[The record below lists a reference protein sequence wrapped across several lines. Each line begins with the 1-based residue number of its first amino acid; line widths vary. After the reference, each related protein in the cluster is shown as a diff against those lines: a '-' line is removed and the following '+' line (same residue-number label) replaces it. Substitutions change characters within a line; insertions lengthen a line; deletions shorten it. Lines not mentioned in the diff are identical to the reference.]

1 MVKWADE
8 TKQRVES
15 MSKEGKS
22 VREISKETSI
32 SKSAIHSFLTK
43 LKGVPVTSNSGTDIL
58 ENNNLELEQNTDMPQ
73 VPSVGSIDELSATH
87 FMGEIL
93 SKQDNVERPYKPTK
107 ETVKADNFLNSLISV
122 EPEGEDEE
130 PQRKIRLPKAPK
142 TPKPQT
148 TGGFRQREIVQV
160 DHAFKG
166 ELIAKI
172 TMNVNNFEP
181 LLKDFVKPTKEAF
194 LTSLYKKSQSEL
206 ESLLKTL
213 ETTRSVSNMSN
224 QFMHFFWLGSN
235 IVEVGTTQYMGI
247 DTTGLSMAL
256 RQQQDEISMIMKEI
270 CLDKV
275 DTFKKVQKPEYRLA
289 MILTTT
295 ALGVSTQN
303 QIKKLQNKPAEGSR
317 GDVTFGKPQ
326 IEAKRT
332 DTTISNAKAQKV
344 PATSPVSLVQTIPE
358 SGKKDELKTPVMHKL
373 IIPQEDKVK
382 FVDL

>member
-43 LKGVPVTSNSGTDIL
+43 LKGVPITSNSGTDIL

-122 EPEGEDEE
+122 EPAPGSFGEGEHEE
-130 PQRKIRLPKAPK
+130 PKRKMRLPKAPREPK
-142 TPKPQT
+142 TPRPQK
-148 TGGFRQREIVQV
+148 EIVQV

-181 LLKDFVKPTKEAF
+181 LLKDFVKPSKEAF
-194 LTSLYKKSQSEL
+194 LTSLYKKPQAEL

-303 QIKKLQNKPAEGSR
+303 QIKKLQNKPQAPQA
-317 GDVTFGKPQ
+317 TIGK
-326 IEAKRT
+326 IETKRT
-332 DTTISNAKAQKV
+332 ESTISNAKAQKV
-344 PATSPVSLVQTIPE
+344 PEL
-358 SGKKDELKTPVMHKL
+358 GKKDEVKTPVMHKL
-373 IIPQEDKVK
+373 IIPEEDKVK
-382 FVDL
+382 FTDL

>member
-1 MVKWADE
+1 MVKWANE

-22 VREISKETSI
+22 VREISKETCI

-43 LKGVPVTSNSGTDIL
+43 LKATPITNNSGTTDEL
-58 ENNNLELEQNTDMPQ
+58 ENNNLELEQNTEMPL
-73 VPSVGSIDELSATH
+73 PSVGSIDELSATT

-93 SKQDNVERPYKPTK
+93 QKQDNVDRPYKPTK
-107 ETVKADNFLNSLISV
+107 ETVKADNFLNSLLSM
-122 EPEGEDEE
+122 EPEEDTDV

-142 TPKPQT
+142 EPKTPKPP
-148 TGGFRQREIVQV
+148 REIMPMAQV

-172 TMNVNNFEP
+172 TLNVNNFEP
-181 LLKDFVKPTKEAF
+181 LLKDFVKPSKEAF
-194 LTSLYKKSQSEL
+194 LTSLYKKNQAEL

-247 DTTGLSMAL
+247 DTTGLSAAL
-256 RQQQDEISMIMKEI
+256 RQQQEEISMIMKEI

-275 DTFKKVQKPEYRLA
+275 ETFKKVQKPEYRLA

-303 QIKKLQNKPAEGSR
+303 QIKKLQDKTTVGVSLGSQ
-317 GDVTFGKPQ
+317 VTP
-326 IEAKRT
+326 IKRT
-332 DTTISNAKAQKV
+332 EIQTATGSFGTKSQKL
-344 PATSPVSLVQTIPE
+344 PVLPE
-358 SGKKDELKTPVMHKL
+358 DKKDDVKTPVMHKL
-373 IIPQEDKVK
+373 IIPEEDKVK

>member
-8 TKQRVES
+8 TKQRVET

-43 LKGVPVTSNSGTDIL
+43 LKATPVSSNSGTTDVL
-58 ENNNLELEQNTDMPQ
+58 ENNILELEQNTDMPQ
-73 VPSVGSIDELSATH
+73 VPSVGTIDELSATS

-93 SKQDNVERPYKPTK
+93 SKQDNVDRPYKPTK
-107 ETVKADNFLNSLISV
+107 ETVKADNFLNSLISM
-122 EPEGEDEE
+122 EPEEDTDV
-130 PQRKIRLPKAPK
+130 PQRKIRLPKAPREPK

-148 TGGFRQREIVQV
+148 TGSFRQREIIQV

-172 TMNVNNFEP
+172 TLNVNNFEP
-181 LLKDFVKPTKEAF
+181 LLKDFVKPSKEAF
-194 LTSLYKKSQSEL
+194 LTSLYKKNQAEL

-235 IVEVGTTQYMGI
+235 IVEVGTTQYMGL
-247 DTTGLSMAL
+247 DTTGLSAAL
-256 RQQQDEISMIMKEI
+256 RQQQEEISMIMKEI

-275 DTFKKVQKPEYRLA
+275 ETFKKVQKPEYRLA

-303 QIKKLQNKPAEGSR
+303 QIKKLQNNTTVGASLG
-317 GDVTFGKPQ
+317 PQ
-326 IEAKRT
+326 SNPAKRT
-332 DTTISNAKAQKV
+332 EIQTAKSQKQ
-344 PATSPVSLVQTIPE
+344 PVLPE
-358 SGKKDELKTPVMHKL
+358 GKKDEVKPPVMHKL
-373 IIPQEDKVK
+373 IIPEEDKVK
-382 FVDL
+382 FTDL